1 MGGMDGMDMDA
12 VSFIASDI
20 LHLGHRLLIILFTN
34 WTYYRHNQLT
44 QSVNLVHGYLQ
55 LMKQMGSM
63 GGGAGGGADEP
74 DSDDDSDD
82 ELPDLE
88 ESQAD

>member
-1 MGGMDGMDMDA
+1 MGGMGGMDGMDMDA

-44 QSVNLVHGYLQ
+44 QSVNLVHGYL
-55 LMKQMGSM
+55 
-63 GGGAGGGADEP
+63 
-74 DSDDDSDD
+74 
-82 ELPDLE
+82 
-88 ESQAD
+88 